1 MKTGTLITL
10 ATTLASLA
18 LWSCASGP
26 RQGPAEPSPSPVSA
40 AEVAPVPTT
49 PERTES
55 IRPGTQ
61 EDLAATAGERVFFEL
76 DSHFLSDEARLTL
89 ARQAAWLARYGN
101 VSVLIAGN
109 ADERGTREYN
119 LALGSR
125 RAAAVREFLIQQG
138 IAPSRI
144 RTVSYGKERPIALG
158 SNEEAWARNR
168 NAHTVLVNASGRGW

>member
-1 MKTGTLITL
+1 
-10 ATTLASLA
+10 
-18 LWSCASGP
+18 
-26 RQGPAEPSPSPVSA
+26 VSEN
-40 AEVAPVPTT
+40 EVAQEPRA
-49 PERTES
+49 PERTDS

-76 DSHFLSDEARLTL
+76 DSHSLSDEARLTL
-89 ARQAAWLARYGN
+89 ARQAAWLVRYGN
-101 VSVLIAGN
+101 VSILIAGN

-125 RAAAVREFLIQQG
+125 RAAAVREVLIQQG
-138 IAPSRI
+138 VAPSRI